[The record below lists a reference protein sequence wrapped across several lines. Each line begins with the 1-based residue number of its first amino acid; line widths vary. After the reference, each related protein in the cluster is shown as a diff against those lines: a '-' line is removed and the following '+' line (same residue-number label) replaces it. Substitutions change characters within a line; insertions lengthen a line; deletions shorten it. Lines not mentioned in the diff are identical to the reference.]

1 MNAFAILALLLTLAA
16 LFAYI
21 NHRFIGLPSTI
32 GLTLLSLLLSVAL
45 VAANWLGLPLQAFA
59 KGVLERVDL
68 SRTLLDGALS
78 FLLFAGALHVD
89 WKVLHQERWSVAL
102 LATGGVLLS
111 TLLVAGMSHFLFG
124 WLGFKVPFLIC
135 LLFGALISPTDPI
148 AVLGLLKQA
157 NAPASLATKIAGESL
172 FNDGIGVVVFL
183 LFYELQFS
191 GDSELDLTHVGT
203 LLLREAGGGIALG
216 LALGWA
222 TYRLLK
228 SVDAYQ
234 VEVLLTLALVS
245 GGYELAKVL
254 HTSGPLA
261 IVVAGIVIGNA
272 GRKFAMSDRTR
283 QNLDTFWELIDEI
296 LNALLFVVLGLEV
309 LVLKYQPGFVTL
321 GLLTIPLVLLARVI
335 SVTAPGPVLK
345 LFRQGFSW
353 RNVVLLTWG
362 GLRGAISIALALTLP
377 SGPERDLLLAA
388 TYAVVAFSIL
398 VQGLTMPWLLGRVLP
413 ARNGEGDH
421 ENGG

>member
-16 LFAYI
+16 LFAYT